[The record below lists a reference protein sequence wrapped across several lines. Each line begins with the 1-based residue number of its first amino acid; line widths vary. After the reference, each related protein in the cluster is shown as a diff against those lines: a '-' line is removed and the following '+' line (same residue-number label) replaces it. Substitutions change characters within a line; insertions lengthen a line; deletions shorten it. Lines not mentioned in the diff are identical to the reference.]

1 MNMQNNGKSCVD
13 IPLELVADYP
23 IKWDFKKVLRD
34 FIQNFYDA
42 LGPDKFGTEFGY
54 NYDRDEYFYTLVMSV
69 KGQPFSHEL
78 LSYIGSSTKSD
89 DGDTIGKYGEGF
101 KMACL
106 SAYKM
111 GINVSMHSEDWELVP
126 ATYNETIDGRDIEMF
141 GYMLNHVEADGITSL
156 TMENILPNYYSELGQ
171 GLLDFFYP
179 ENPLFGELIGKGDNY
194 TIYSRS
200 SMAIPCY
207 QYAPELKGVLY
218 INNLARGRLP
228 FPLIVNFKTKYYG
241 DSRSRPTFEEID
253 TYSALYECMEEWTPS
268 QSAAILRMLKNS
280 WSDVASMEYSGNT
293 NYYYV
298 CQLVRN
304 VVKDTALAETFSED
318 MKNYCYF
325 EKKTGDTVRNTF
337 INEALRW
344 WKSNPNGKRTIN
356 PIFRLLGAENMVETY
371 LHSNSGS
378 FRKPTKQ
385 EQDKYNI
392 LSTCITSIIPLL
404 SPEDIPTVEID
415 LEEKSE
421 YSPLQYASRVYI
433 KKSHGRRYKI
443 DKLILREKDFN
454 EAAFSSTLLKLS
466 EDILQIYGSSRS
478 ARYNAVFTHLGE
490 YLLSGSD
497 IIDMAQ
503 IAWKERSKYA

>member
-1 MNMQNNGKSCVD
+1 MQSNGKNSVD
-13 IPLELVADYP
+13 IPLEIVADYP
-23 IKWDFKKVLRD
+23 IKWDFKKALRD

-42 LGPDKFGTEFGY
+42 LGPDKFGSEFEY
-54 NYDRDEYFYTLVMSV
+54 SYDRDERFYSLVIKV

-78 LSYIGSSTKSD
+78 LSYIGSSTKSN
-89 DGDTIGKYGEGF
+89 DGNTIGKYGEGF

-111 GINVSMHSEDWELVP
+111 GIRITMHSEDWEIVP
-126 ATYNETIDGRDIEMF
+126 ATYTETIDGREIGMF

-156 TMENILPNYYSELGQ
+156 TMENIPPKYYSELGQ

-207 QYAPELKGVLY
+207 QFAPKLKGILY

-228 FPLIVNFKTKYYG
+228 FPLIVNFKTKCYS
-241 DSRSRPTFEEID
+241 DLRSRPTLDELD
-253 TYSALYECMEEWTPS
+253 TYRKVYECMEEWTPE
-268 QSAAILRMLKNS
+268 QSAAVLRMLQNS
-280 WSDVASMEYSGNT
+280 WGDVASMEYSDNT

-304 VVKDTALAETFSED
+304 VSRDNALIETFAED

-325 EKKTGDTVRNTF
+325 EKKTGDTIRNTY
-337 INEALRW
+337 INEAQRW
-344 WKSNPNGKRTIN
+344 WKSNPNSKKIIN

-371 LHSNSGS
+371 LQSNSGS

-392 LSTCITSIIPLL
+392 LSACITSIIPFL
-404 SPEDIPTVEID
+404 SDKDVPPVEID
-415 LEEKSE
+415 SE
-421 YSPLQYASRVYI
+421 GKNVYSPLQFASRVYI
-433 KKSHGRRYKI
+433 KKSYGKRYKI
-443 DKLILREKDFN
+443 DKLILQEQDFDEN
-454 EAAFSSTLLKLS
+454 AFSSTLLKLS
-466 EDILQIYGSSRS
+466 EYILQIYGSNRS
-478 ARYNAVFTHLGE
+478 AKYNTVFTNLGA
-490 YLLSGSD
+490 YLLRRSD
-497 IIDMAQ
+497 IVDMAQ
-503 IAWKERSKYA
+503 RAWKERSEYA